1 MKLRIQTFTSLLTLI
16 VILLAGCSGC
26 AQKKITRETEIQA
39 KKPVGLTSK
48 QGVGPQRSDALPTKF
63 YPPENP
69 YEDITINGQAPPF
82 EYYGNL
88 VYWVPHMEY
97 HNPLASDHTLPIIQD
112 KYPTSYYRQVKREL
126 AEKRGEALS
135 AEEEGYIADKLYF
148 GHLPPLDAAKCMLA
162 NGGSGSPYLL
172 EIVQQ
177 ALDENPNDFHTLLIW
192 TEAQLQKSENR
203 EKGYRRLLQMR
214 PNSAYVLFQLGRC
227 IWFKNSPESIQLFK
241 KAVQF
246 APNIRLGAR
255 ARAKYGG
262 ERSGIHIRDWALQ
275 ELAGAYFWEDEKQKA
290 IETFNYLQQITTDE
304 KTRERAQERIAEIK
318 EGKRFGR
325 ITFVD
330 DDE

>member
-1 MKLRIQTFTSLLTLI
+1 MILRPKTLI
-16 VILLAGCSGC
+16 TLLILTIILLAGCSGC

-48 QGVGPQRSDALPTKF
+48 QGVGPQRSDALPTTF

-69 YEDITINGQAPPF
+69 YEDITINGEAPPF

-112 KYPTSYYRQVKREL
+112 KYPTSHYRQVMQDL
-126 AEKRGEALS
+126 AEERGEALS
-135 AEEEGYIADKLYF
+135 AEEEEYIADKLYF

-172 EIVQQ
+172 KIVQQ

-203 EKGYRRLLQMR
+203 EKGYRQLLQMR
-214 PNSAYVLFQLGRC
+214 PNAARVLLMLGRTLVSNE
-227 IWFKNSPESIQLFK
+227 NSQTDIEEGIGYLK
-241 KAVQF
+241 KSAAL
-246 APNIRLGAR
+246 APDLYGETAYHSLGR
-255 ARAKYGG
+255 AYLKLKDATLALEAYNHTQQYRD
-262 ERSGIHIRDWALQ
+262 SGDRQYVI
-275 ELAGAYFWEDEKQKA
+275 
-290 IETFNYLQQITTDE
+290 
-304 KTRERAQERIAEIK
+304 ERIEK
-318 EGKRFGR
+318 GELP
-325 ITFVD
+325 
-330 DDE
+330 